1 MRPYLPWLLFAAVLL
16 IAPLLWRSEL
26 GVSLLAQIGI
36 AIIACLAY
44 NILLGQGGM
53 LSFGHAMYSG
63 IAAFAV
69 LHVLGQWP
77 VPVSLLPLV
86 GGLAGLGA
94 AAVFGFITT
103 RRAGTA
109 LAMITLGLGELVSAG
124 APMWPAF
131 FGGEAGISGN
141 RVVGSP
147 VLGFITFGPQIQVY
161 YLVAAYT
168 LVCTGAMYAFTRTPL
183 GRMLN
188 AVRDNPER
196 AEFIGYSARRVRYF
210 SFLIS
215 GFFAGV
221 AGGLSALNFEIAT
234 AEALGAARSGALLLF
249 VYLGGAADFFGPIV
263 GAVMMVLSQVLLSE
277 LTKAWLLYLGLAFM
291 GMVIYAPHGVAG
303 ALMALWRV
311 MRAGR
316 LMQVLPGLAL
326 VSVAA
331 LPLLAGSTALVEMVY
346 QRQLDDASGT
356 ALRHLGV
363 ALDTGQAS
371 SWLGALALAAAGG
384 WLLSLARKRLARAWR
399 EAARS

>member
-1 MRPYLPWLLFAAVLL
+1 MRRWLPWLLFAVVLL
-16 IAPLLWRSEL
+16 IAPQLWRSEL

-69 LHVLGQWP
+69 LHALNGWP

-86 GGLAGLGA
+86 GGLTGLAA

-109 LAMITLGLGELVSAG
+109 LAMITLGLGELVSSG
-124 APMWPAF
+124 APMWPSF
-131 FGGEAGISGN
+131 FGGESGISAN
-141 RVVGSP
+141 RVTGTP
-147 VLGFITFGPQIQVY
+147 VLGITFGPQIQVT
-161 YLVAAYT
+161 YLVAVYCI
-168 LVCTGAMYAFTRTPL
+168 VCTAAMYAFTRTPL

-188 AVRDNPER
+188 AVRDNPDR

-249 VYLGGAADFFGPIV
+249 VYIGGAADFFGPII

-277 LTKAWLLYLGLAFM
+277 LTRAWLLYLGLAFM
-291 GMVIYAPHGVAG
+291 AMVIYAPHGVAG
-303 ALMALWRV
+303 ALMTLWRV
-311 MRAGR
+311 ARAGR
-316 LMQVLPGLAL
+316 LMQVLPTLL
-326 VSVAA
+326 LTCLAA
-331 LPLLAGSTALVEMVY
+331 LPLLAGGSALVEMVY
-346 QRQLDDASGT
+346 LRQLEDASGT

-371 SWLGALALAAAGG
+371 SWLGALALAALGI
-384 WLLSLARKRLARAWR
+384 WLFSLARRRFARAWQ
-399 EAARS
+399 EAVRA

>member
-1 MRPYLPWLLFAAVLL
+1 MRRWLPWIAFALTLL
-16 IAPLLWRSEL
+16 IAPMLWRSEL

-63 IAAFAV
+63 VAAFAA
-69 LHVLGQWP
+69 LHVLGSWP

-86 GGLAGLGA
+86 GGLAGLAA

-141 RVVGSP
+141 RVVGAP
-147 VLGFITFGPQIQVY
+147 VLGISFGPQIQVY
-161 YLVAAYT
+161 YLAALYCF
-168 LVCTGAMYAFTRTPL
+168 VCTAAMYAFTRTPL

-196 AEFIGYSARRVRYF
+196 AEFIGYSARRVRYL

-234 AEALGAARSGALLLF
+234 GEALGAARSGALLLF
-249 VYLGGAADFFGPIV
+249 VYLGGAADFFGPII

-291 GMVIYAPHGVAG
+291 LMVIYAPHGVAG

-311 MRAGR
+311 ARAGR
-316 LMQVLPGLAL
+316 LMQVLPAL
-326 VSVAA
+326 TLVGMAV

-371 SWLGALALAAAGG
+371 SWLGALALAMAGG
-384 WLLSLARKRLARAWR
+384 WLLSLARKRFARAWH

>member
-1 MRPYLPWLLFAAVLL
+1 MRRWLPWIAFALTLL
-16 IAPLLWRSEL
+16 IAPMLWRSEL

-63 IAAFAV
+63 VAAFAA
-69 LHVLGQWP
+69 LHVLGSWP

-86 GGLAGLGA
+86 GGLAGLAA

-141 RVVGSP
+141 RVVGAP
-147 VLGFITFGPQIQVY
+147 VLGISFGPQIQVY
-161 YLVAAYT
+161 YLAALYCF
-168 LVCTGAMYAFTRTPL
+168 VCTAAMYAFTRTPL

-196 AEFIGYSARRVRYF
+196 AEFIGYSARRVRYL

-234 AEALGAARSGALLLF
+234 GEALGAARSGALLLF
-249 VYLGGAADFFGPIV
+249 VYLGGAADFLGPII
-263 GAVMMVLSQVLLSE
+263 GAVMMVLSQLLLSE

-291 GMVIYAPHGVAG
+291 LMVIYAPHGVAG

-311 MRAGR
+311 ARAGR
-316 LMQVLPGLAL
+316 LMQVLPAL
-326 VSVAA
+326 TLVGMAV

-371 SWLGALALAAAGG
+371 SWLGALALAMAGG
-384 WLLSLARKRLARAWR
+384 WLLSLARKRFARAWH

>member
-1 MRPYLPWLLFAAVLL
+1 MRRWLPWIAFALTLL
-16 IAPLLWRSEL
+16 IAPMLWRSEL

-63 IAAFAV
+63 VAAFAA
-69 LHVLGQWP
+69 LHVLGSWP

-86 GGLAGLGA
+86 GGLAGLAA

-141 RVVGSP
+141 RVVGAP
-147 VLGFITFGPQIQVY
+147 VLGISFGPQIQVY
-161 YLVAAYT
+161 YLAALYCF
-168 LVCTGAMYAFTRTPL
+168 VCTAAMYAFTRTPL

-196 AEFIGYSARRVRYF
+196 AEFIGYSARRVRYL

-234 AEALGAARSGALLLF
+234 GEALGAARSGALLLF
-249 VYLGGAADFFGPIV
+249 VYLGGAADFLGPII

-291 GMVIYAPHGVAG
+291 LMVIYAPHGVAG

-311 MRAGR
+311 ARAGR
-316 LMQVLPGLAL
+316 LMQVLPAL
-326 VSVAA
+326 TLVGMAV

-371 SWLGALALAAAGG
+371 SWLGALALAMAGG
-384 WLLSLARKRLARAWR
+384 WLLSLARKRFARAWH